1 MLPCFVFSIAYYSV
15 WNGTNAADNGEL
27 SQTHDVDGNQIEGE
41 K

>member
-15 WNGTNAADNGEL
+15 WNGTNADNGEL